1 MESIKIQKL
10 EYLEYFLKNSYS
22 VPQMTHFVAGV
33 TLKDYLQKLTKYESK
48 MQMTYEWHA
57 NTCQW
62 YTNDIRVTGKI
73 ILNCI

>member
-33 TLKDYLQKLTKYESK
+33 TLKEYLQKLTKYESK
-48 MQMTYEWHA
+48 MQMTYE
-57 NTCQW
+57 
-62 YTNDIRVTGKI
+62 
-73 ILNCI
+73 